1 MKCIVSP
8 FTSCFKNIGSEE
20 YFLSNFEEDIFYLYI
35 NSPCI
40 VVGKHQNTS
49 SEINQSY
56 VTENQIDVVR
66 RLSGGGAVYHDHG
79 NLNFGFISKNKG
91 HDIDAVFR
99 EFTLPILNVLKK
111 LGVQAEFS
119 GRNDLVIQGMKIS
132 GVAQYHTSNKVLL
145 HGTLLFDSDLT
156 KVSASLNA
164 DPRKFQDKS
173 VKSIRSRV
181 SNISPFLDQSLTIE
195 EFTSFIINEV
205 LLEFPSSSLYELS
218 DLDVEEIGKLAARK
232 YSTWEWVYGN
242 SPKFTYQGEIKYEKG
257 ILEIGLNV
265 ESGLI
270 RQVSIFGDFFGK
282 KEVDELKNALKN
294 VNYQRQAVVSAL
306 LEINLDNYI
315 FGLTKDVFIESLFS
329 NSL

>member
-8 FTSCFKNIGSEE
+8 FARCFENIGSEE
-20 YFLSNFEEDIFYLYI
+20 YYLSNFEEDIFYLYI

-56 VTENQIDVVR
+56 VNKNQIDVVR
-66 RLSGGGAVYHDHG
+66 RMSGGGAVYHDHG
-79 NLNFGFISKNKG
+79 NLNFGFITQNKG
-91 HDIDAVFR
+91 NDIDAVFR

-119 GRNDLVIQGMKIS
+119 GRNDLVIKDMKIS
-132 GVAQYHTSNKVLL
+132 GVAQYHTSTRVLL
-145 HGTLLFDSDLT
+145 HGTLLFNSDLS
-156 KVSASLNA
+156 KVSDSLNA

-181 SNISPFLDQSLTIE
+181 SNISPFLSQPLNIE
-195 EFTSFIINEV
+195 EFTSIIIKEV
-205 LLEFPSSSLYELS
+205 LSEFSGSSLYELS
-218 DLDVEEIGKLAARK
+218 ELDIEQIEKLAHGK

-242 SPKFTYQGEIKYEKG
+242 SPKFTYQGELKYEKG
-257 ILEIGLNV
+257 ILDIGLNV
-265 ESGLI
+265 QAGVI

-282 KEVDELKNALKN
+282 KEVEELKIKLMN
-294 VNYQRQAVVSAL
+294 VNYQRNAVEAAL
-306 LEINLDNYI
+306 AGINLDDYI
-315 FGLTKDVFIESLFS
+315 FGLTKDAFIESLFS
-329 NSL
+329 NAL